1 MQSRL
6 ANKGIRYKNASVVLP
21 VGQVLGEDFAAS
33 GGAGGFQNR
42 RRAFSE
48 SRISVTKNI
57 QNEIPVV
64 IAEIS

>member
-1 MQSRL
+1 
-6 ANKGIRYKNASVVLP
+6 